1 MDLDFGVVSFAAIV
15 VLVYLVGSAVKVSS
29 LNSDWIPVICGASGL
44 LLGILAFYLKV
55 PDFPATDP
63 MTAAAVGV
71 VSGFA
76 ATGINQA
83 IKRTGT
89 KK

>member
-1 MDLDFGVVSFAAIV
+1 MDFGIVSFAAIV
-15 VLVYLVGSAVKVSS
+15 VLVYLVGAAVKVSK

-83 IKRTGT
+83 IKRTNT

>member
-1 MDLDFGVVSFAAIV
+1 MDFGIVSFAAIV

-44 LLGILAFYLKV
+44 LLGILAFYLRV

-63 MTAAAVGV
+63 MTAAA

-83 IKRTGT
+83 IKRTST

>member
-1 MDLDFGVVSFAAIV
+1 MDFGIVSFAAIV
-15 VLVYLVGSAVKVSS
+15 VLVYLVGSAVKVSN
-29 LNSDWIPVICGASGL
+29 LNNDWIPFICGASGL

-83 IKRTGT
+83 IKRTNT

>member
-1 MDLDFGVVSFAAIV
+1 MDFGIVSFAAIV
-15 VLVYLVGSAVKVSS
+15 VLVYLVGSAVKVSK

-44 LLGILAFYLKV
+44 LLGILAFYLRV

>member
-1 MDLDFGVVSFAAIV
+1 MDFGIVSFAAIV
-15 VLVYLVGSAVKVSS
+15 VLVYLVGSAVKVSN
-29 LNSDWIPVICGASGL
+29 LNNDWIPVICGASGL

-55 PDFPATDP
+55 PDFPATDL

-83 IKRTGT
+83 IKRTNT

>member
-1 MDLDFGVVSFAAIV
+1 MDFGIVSFAAIV
-15 VLVYLVGSAVKVSS
+15 VLVYLVGSAVKVSN
-29 LNSDWIPVICGASGL
+29 LNNDWIPVICGASGL

>member
-1 MDLDFGVVSFAAIV
+1 MDFGIVSFAAIV

-55 PDFPATDP
+55 PDFPATDL

-83 IKRTGT
+83 IKRTH
-89 KK
+89 K

>member
-1 MDLDFGVVSFAAIV
+1 MDFGIVSFAAIV
-15 VLVYLVGSAVKVSS
+15 VLVYLVGSAVKVSN
-29 LNSDWIPVICGASGL
+29 LNSDLIPVICGASGL
-44 LLGILAFYLKV
+44 LLGILAFYLNV

-83 IKRTGT
+83 IKRTSI

>member
-1 MDLDFGVVSFAAIV
+1 MDFGIVSFAAIV
-15 VLVYLVGSAVKVSS
+15 VLVYLVGAAVKVSK
-29 LNSDWIPVICGASGL
+29 LNSDKIPVICGAAGL
-44 LLGILAFYLKV
+44 LLGILAFYLNV

-83 IKRTGT
+83 IKRTN
-89 KK
+89 KQI

>member
-1 MDLDFGVVSFAAIV
+1 MDFGIVSFAAIV
-15 VLVYLVGSAVKVSS
+15 VLVYLVGSAVKVSKID
-29 LNSDWIPVICGASGL
+29 NNWIPVICGFTGL
-44 LLGILAFYLKV
+44 LLGILAFYLNV

-83 IKRTGT
+83 IKLTN
-89 KK
+89 K

>member
-1 MDLDFGVVSFAAIV
+1 MDLGIVSFAAIV
-15 VLVYLVGSAVKVSS
+15 VLVYLVGSAVKVSK
-29 LNSDWIPVICGASGL
+29 LNSNWIPVICGATGL

-83 IKRTGT
+83 IKRTNT
-89 KK
+89 NK